1 MIPQSHASLKIFIWA
16 LFLKDWGKKDNLEN
30 TAIIQLTDNEIF
42 TYEWEWNEK
51 LQDSTK
57 LTFCKH

>member
-1 MIPQSHASLKIFIWA
+1 MGTILKR
-16 LFLKDWGKKDNLEN
+16 LGKKKDNLEN
-30 TAIIQLTDNEIF
+30 TAIIQLTDHEIF

-57 LTFCKH
+57 LTFCKN

>member
-1 MIPQSHASLKIFIWA
+1 MHLSKYSYGYYFKKIG
-16 LFLKDWGKKDNLEN
+16 KKKDNLEN
-30 TAIIQLTDNEIF
+30 TAIIQLTDHEIF

-57 LTFCKH
+57 LTFCKN